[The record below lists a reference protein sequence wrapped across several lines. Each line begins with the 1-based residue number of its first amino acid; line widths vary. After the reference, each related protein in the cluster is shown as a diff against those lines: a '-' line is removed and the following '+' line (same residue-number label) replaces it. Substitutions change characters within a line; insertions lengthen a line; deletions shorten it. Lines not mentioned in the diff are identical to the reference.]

1 MQIDG
6 CCPLVRGAD
15 RLSTWKQN
23 MAYRISHGLKMLI
36 KGSPVGGAF
45 LHIMKRTSWQ
55 VLLNPIDEL
64 NECTDMI

>member
-6 CCPLVRGAD
+6 CCPLVRGAN

-45 LHIMKRTSWQ
+45 LHIVRQTFEQGWLDPTNLT
-55 VLLNPIDEL
+55 VCL
-64 NECTDMI
+64 C

>member
-1 MQIDG
+1 M
-6 CCPLVRGAD
+6 
-15 RLSTWKQN
+15 STWKQN

-64 NECTDMI
+64 NECMDMI